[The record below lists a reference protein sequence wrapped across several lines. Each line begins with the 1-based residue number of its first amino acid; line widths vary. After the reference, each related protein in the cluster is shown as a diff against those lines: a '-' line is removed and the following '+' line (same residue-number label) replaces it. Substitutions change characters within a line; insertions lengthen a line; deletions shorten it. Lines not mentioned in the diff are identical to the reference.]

1 MKTAIYP
8 GSFDPVTLGHLNIIK
23 RAAACFDRLI
33 VCVMINSKKQGMFTP
48 EERVELLKK
57 ATARFPNVEVDYS
70 EGLLAAY
77 AKRRRAHVVVK
88 GLRAVSDRSG
98 DHVPGLQREIYIPEL
113 HHRQGDGPVRG
124 RSGRV
129 PSQGDRGRCEP
140 ADAGIA
146 GKEGLTM
153 ASGVEELLDMLFDMV
168 DEAKNVPLSSDRCM
182 IERDRA
188 LDLIDDIRA
197 QFPVELSEAKKV
209 MASRADLIASAKRE
223 VEAIRRQAEEKAKQ
237 VLSEETILL
246 QAKQRAN
253 ELMQQAE
260 DRSRELKRSA
270 NEYCED
276 ALRRTEEAVAEA
288 YNEIK
293 QSRARFRAAASS
305 TAGGQTSSGGRLM
318 YDAAADED

>member
-1 MKTAIYP
+1 
-8 GSFDPVTLGHLNIIK
+8 
-23 RAAACFDRLI
+23 
-33 VCVMINSKKQGMFTP
+33 
-48 EERVELLKK
+48 
-57 ATARFPNVEVDYS
+57 
-70 EGLLAAY
+70 
-77 AKRRRAHVVVK
+77 
-88 GLRAVSDRSG
+88 
-98 DHVPGLQREIYIPEL
+98 
-113 HHRQGDGPVRG
+113 
-124 RSGRV
+124 
-129 PSQGDRGRCEP
+129 
-140 ADAGIA
+140 
-146 GKEGLTM
+146 M

-223 VEAIRRQAEEKAKQ
+223 AEAIRKQAEEKARQMVSEDELLAQTKQ
-237 VLSEETILL
+237 
-246 QAKQRAN
+246 KAN
-253 ELMQQAE
+253 ELMRTAE
-260 DRSRELKRSA
+260 ERSRDLRKAA
-270 NEYCED
+270 NDYCED

-305 TAGGQTSSGGRLM
+305 TSAGQASSGGRPM